1 MDLESKIDAMES
13 SLRRLALVTD
23 KILTEIILLKE
34 KASIPPTA
42 PAPSFTKPDSE
53 LYARA
58 KLLRCPE
65 CGGDMSVR
73 QRKSDGNPFFG
84 CNAFRTGCRGLLGA
98 DAQPLDEDVE
108 KAELLRRPI
117 ERKAG
122 GPVRLAGFN
131 RTVTSQVNGSNF
143 TKDDSLDESVPF

>member
-34 KASIPPTA
+34 KQSVA
-42 PAPSFTKPDSE
+42 PAAPSLPKLDPA
-53 LYARA
+53 LYAKA

-84 CNAFRTGCRGLLGA
+84 CNAFKTGCRGLLSA
-98 DAQPLDEDVE
+98 DAEPREEDVE
-108 KAELLRRPI
+108 AMERLRQPI
-117 ERKAG
+117 ERKPG

-131 RTVTSQVNGSNF
+131 RTVASQINGSNF
-143 TKDDSLDESVPF
+143 SKDDSLDESVPF